1 MCVCVC
7 ASQTAGFCLDLSLG
21 LVSFISLFGLQA
33 IVLWLKHISHN
44 STNKLLEL
52 VGHHLRIAA
61 QTQAN
66 RQDTDARGSD
76 SACVCM
82 HVCTCV
88 CANVHDRNHDK
99 WERQVVWNG
108 RIPISRHVS
117 LDFTVEF
124 DLWLS
129 AACAQRQHAVVA
141 EVERNHVPAL
151 CVCRGWGRRKRRRKK
166 RRKDSQKRSMG
177 EMVETVKGPPEE
189 WFNTHL
195 LWKEALAIWLGRVC
209 AKRHITHACHC
220 HAIHARWV
228 AHAVLAVKVTNPVEN
243 PINDGLL
250 PVVVFCWWRR

>member
-1 MCVCVC
+1 MC
-7 ASQTAGFCLDLSLG
+7 A
-21 LVSFISLFGLQA
+21 
-33 IVLWLKHISHN
+33 
-44 STNKLLEL
+44 
-52 VGHHLRIAA
+52 
-61 QTQAN
+61 
-66 RQDTDARGSD
+66 
-76 SACVCM
+76 
-82 HVCTCV
+82 CTCV
-88 CANVHDRNHDK
+88 HVYAQTCTIGIMTNGK
-99 WERQVVWNG
+99 GKLCGMG